1 MTTTIAGIALSI
13 FAVCMI
19 GIGIYGTRRTRT
31 VNNFLLGGRKIGPW
45 LSAFS
50 YGTAYF
56 SAVVFVGYAGM
67 HGWNIGLA
75 SMWIG
80 VGNALIGC
88 AEKKAGKKKTVYV
101 KAAAG
106 DGSKKTANIKIKIK

>member
-88 AEKKAGKKKTVYV
+88 AEKKAGKKKN
-101 KAAAG
+101 A
-106 DGSKKTANIKIKIK
+106 